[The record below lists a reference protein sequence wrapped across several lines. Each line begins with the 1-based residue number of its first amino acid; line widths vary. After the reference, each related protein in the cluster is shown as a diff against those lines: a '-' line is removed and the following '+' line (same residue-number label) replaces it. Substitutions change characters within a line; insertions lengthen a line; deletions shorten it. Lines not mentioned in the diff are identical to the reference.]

1 MGFSKR
7 FGLSLA
13 WLGGLIFM
21 LIGIYKNQPV
31 LIHLRGDGTAVM
43 VATSL
48 AVIAWLA
55 RRGCW
60 KRGGAAGRWLLAL
73 WFLPLL
79 SMLSAQ
85 ASFEDTKRS
94 VLRTEG
100 NNQRACPLIGF
111 NSARSAS
118 V

>member
-1 MGFSKR
+1 MGFSKSFR
-7 FGLSLA
+7 LALA
-13 WLGGLIFM
+13 WLGGLVFT

-31 LIHLRGDGTAVM
+31 LIHLRGLGTIVM
-43 VATSL
+43 VAISL

-60 KRGGAAGRWLLAL
+60 KRGGVAGRWLLAL
-73 WFLPLL
+73 WFLPPL

-85 ASFEDTKRS
+85 ASFEDTRRS
-94 VLRTEG
+94 VLRTD
-100 NNQRACPLIGF
+100 PP
-111 NSARSAS
+111 